1 MTSRKRNDPFD
12 LAASDDDD
20 QDKGYDSAADEEAQ
34 SKGAL
39 RSAKRRR
46 VNDTDN
52 LHGLDSDDSDLDVA
66 SDSEDERPKG
76 QAKAKKPTTRAATAA
91 SGDEDEDEDEEDA
104 AAAAAQE
111 DIAATASSLNKKK
124 SPLLKKDK
132 KNKTGVVYLSSLPPH
147 LKPFALKNLIEARGF
162 GPITR
167 VFLTPETKKQR
178 RSTTNKRK
186 TYADGWLEFAS
197 KKTAKICAEAL
208 NGNIIGGRKGGFYH
222 DDILN
227 LKYLRGFK
235 WSDLQEQISRER
247 SEREARQ
254 RAEDSKARKEDKV
267 FLEGVERG
275 KVLDGM
281 RRKNEEKERRRLE
294 KQAVGGAAE
303 GAAGAAAAGKE
314 KKDANGNG
322 NVKVRRVFRQNEVK
336 LGRDKSTDDFKDL
349 GAETKRVLGK
359 IF

>member
-12 LAASDDDD
+12 LAVSDDDEQD
-20 QDKGYDSAADEEAQ
+20 QGYDSAADEEAQ

-46 VNDTDN
+46 VNDTHN
-52 LHGLDSDDSDLDVA
+52 LHGLDSDNSDLDAA
-66 SDSEDERPKG
+66 SDSEDEKPKG
-76 QAKAKKPTTRAATAA
+76 KGKAKAKAKKPTTRAATDA
-91 SGDEDEDEDEEDA
+91 SGDEDEDEEDLAGEDA
-104 AAAAAQE
+104 AAAPEDAAT
-111 DIAATASSLNKKK
+111 TASSSQKK
-124 SPLLKKDK
+124 SPVLKKDK

-167 VFLTPETKKQR
+167 VFLTPETKKR
-178 RSTTNKRK
+178 RTTNKRK

-197 KKTAKICAEAL
+197 KKTAKLCAEAL

-294 KQAVGGAAE
+294 KDQGTVE
-303 GAAGAAAAGKE
+303 GAAAAAAAGKE
-314 KKDANGNG
+314 KKDA

-336 LGRDKSTDDFKDL
+336 LGRDKSADDFKDL
-349 GAETKRVLGK
+349 GADTKRVLGK